1 MKADQPRGFS
11 QLARPLLGL
20 AITFCFVAALAK
32 GSAQAQ
38 SVGLGSAEG
47 PMEITAD
54 QGIEWRRDQKVYIA
68 RGNARAARG
77 EVTVLADEL
86 RALYRGEDNSDI
98 YRVLAIGNVRI
109 FTPRESIV
117 GDRAVYDLDQAHVI
131 ITGSDL
137 VLKTEG
143 DTITADESLEY
154 FEAEQ
159 RAVARGN
166 ATIVREDRRV
176 AADLMEAYFAE
187 DENADD
193 DLVLSR
199 VDATGDVRISTPKD
213 YARGDSAVYYAD
225 REVATLEGDVRIT
238 SGENQLN
245 GGYAEVDLK
254 SGVSRMLGG
263 PPGSG
268 TRVRGLLLPQEK
280 PEQN

>member
-1 MKADQPRGFS
+1 MKADRPHAFS
-11 QLARPLLGL
+11 PLMRPLCGL
-20 AITFCFVAALAK
+20 ALALCFVLVLTA
-32 GSAQAQ
+32 GTAQAQ

-109 FTPRESIV
+109 FTPRESVV
-117 GDRAVYDLDQAHVI
+117 GDRAVYDLDRAHVT
-131 ITGSDL
+131 ITGDDL

-154 FEAEQ
+154 FEDEQ
-159 RAVARGN
+159 RALARGN

-176 AADLMEAYFAE
+176 AADLLEAYFAE
-187 DENADD
+187 GEGGEN

-213 YARGDSAVYYAD
+213 YARGDNAVYYAD

-268 TRVRGLLLPQEK
+268 TRVRGLLLPQQK